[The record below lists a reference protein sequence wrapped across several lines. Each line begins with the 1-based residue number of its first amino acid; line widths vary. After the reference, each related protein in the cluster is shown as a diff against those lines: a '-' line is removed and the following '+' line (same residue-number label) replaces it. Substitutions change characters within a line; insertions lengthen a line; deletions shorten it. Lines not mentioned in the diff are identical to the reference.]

1 MDLIHLPLEEKASFD
16 GEKKDKD
23 GETTS
28 WRVQLQIEK
37 INRLYTLKENK
48 GCWQVV
54 FQPSD

>member
-28 WRVQLQIEK
+28 
-37 INRLYTLKENK
+37 
-48 GCWQVV
+48 
-54 FQPSD
+54 